1 MEKRLI
7 DGIEV
12 QRSSGNV
19 DADPGLPDA
28 QKLKITIGVVVEIW
42 KAMRRLDWPNERPQ
56 SVWGSRCGASR
67 ALDAVRRLYF
77 DGSMKMWHIP
87 W

>member
-19 DADPGLPDA
+19 YADLDLPVAD
-28 QKLKITIGVVVEIW
+28 KLKIKTGLTIEIRMT
-42 KAMRRLDWPNERPQ
+42 MRRIAKESSNNNLNN
-56 SVWGSRCGASR
+56 SVQT
-67 ALDAVRRLYF
+67 F
-77 DGSMKMWHIP
+77 
-87 W
+87 

>member
-19 DADPGLPDA
+19 YADLDLPVAD
-28 QKLKITIGVVVEIW
+28 KLKIKTGLTIEIRMT
-42 KAMRRLDWPNERPQ
+42 MRRIGLTQQAAAKESSNNNLNN
-56 SVWGSRCGASR
+56 SVQT
-67 ALDAVRRLYF
+67 F
-77 DGSMKMWHIP
+77 
-87 W
+87 